1 MKRRKKSTRG
11 KIILLTAALLAA
23 VALFVSL
30 ILLKAETLTVSGNRY
45 VTGALIEARVFPDP
59 EKRSLLQV
67 LIKEYITKPRI
78 PGIRS
83 MQIEP
88 QDLKVWNIAVTEEE
102 AACQVYDGSF
112 YDILTENGVVLAR
125 LKDQDPDLMLLQ
137 GIRVKEAAVLE
148 ELVTE
153 PEESL
158 ADGLAYLARF
168 REFGIGIDE
177 ITSDKDGCTV
187 RIGGV
192 AILLGTGSEAEA
204 KVREIRDQLPLY
216 RDLKGTLHMEHFSPD
231 NAAVRIYFEVD
242 PDMVPPE
249 TEEASGEEEAE

>member
-83 MQIEP
+83 VIQ
-88 QDLKVWNIAVTEEE
+88 
-102 AACQVYDGSF
+102 
-112 YDILTENGVVLAR
+112 
-125 LKDQDPDLMLLQ
+125 
-137 GIRVKEAAVLE
+137 
-148 ELVTE
+148 
-153 PEESL
+153 
-158 ADGLAYLARF
+158 
-168 REFGIGIDE
+168 
-177 ITSDKDGCTV
+177 
-187 RIGGV
+187 
-192 AILLGTGSEAEA
+192 
-204 KVREIRDQLPLY
+204 
-216 RDLKGTLHMEHFSPD
+216 
-231 NAAVRIYFEVD
+231 
-242 PDMVPPE
+242 E
-249 TEEASGEEEAE
+249 TEGEE